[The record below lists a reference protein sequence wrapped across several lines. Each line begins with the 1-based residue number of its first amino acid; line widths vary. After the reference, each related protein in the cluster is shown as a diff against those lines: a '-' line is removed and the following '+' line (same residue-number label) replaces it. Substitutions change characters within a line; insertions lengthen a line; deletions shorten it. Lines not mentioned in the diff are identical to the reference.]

1 MNIRTKLTVFY
12 GSLLT
17 AVVVLASGA
26 LYLTERRLLL
36 TELENARHSLFAG
49 FSQTCRDALLVRDEL
64 SAINAA
70 LSVGKI
76 MGVQGAFC
84 VDPTGRVV
92 AHSDPARRGTRYTA
106 PPTTFVP
113 LKGGGRQ
120 GRWVDPTDGELL
132 GFAKEFSIGAKTP
145 AQAVIVFSQ
154 RSFQETVTKTLVGV
168 AKRILVVFSLAWA
181 AGLVGTVLLAGRLTR
196 PIFYITAGTHQLAQ
210 GNLTHRID
218 WKGKDEL
225 GRLAAD
231 FNVMAE
237 RLGELDQMK
246 NDFVSNVTHELR
258 SPLSAIESYAN
269 LVTDDWRN
277 GRSHNLVDYLTI
289 VRNNATRLRKFVTDI
304 LDLSKI
310 DAASV
315 EMEKERF
322 DLGVL
327 FQEVVDLFQAKARE
341 KNIRLGAELPS
352 SVSVFA
358 DMDKVRQILTNLLGN
373 ALKFTPPGGKVTL
386 SAEPAVRREGA
397 GGRFTRIT
405 VADNGPGIPDKDQ
418 QRIFDRFEQVKEMR
432 ESVEGQKGTGLGL
445 AIVRQLVTAHGGQIG
460 LVSAVGRGS
469 AFSVYLPEGEA
480 HVR

>member
-1 MNIRTKLTVFY
+1 
-12 GSLLT
+12 
-17 AVVVLASGA
+17 
-26 LYLTERRLLL
+26 
-36 TELENARHSLFAG
+36 
-49 FSQTCRDALLVRDEL
+49 
-64 SAINAA
+64 
-70 LSVGKI
+70 
-76 MGVQGAFC
+76 
-84 VDPTGRVV
+84 
-92 AHSDPARRGTRYTA
+92 
-106 PPTTFVP
+106 
-113 LKGGGRQ
+113 
-120 GRWVDPTDGELL
+120 
-132 GFAKEFSIGAKTP
+132 
-145 AQAVIVFSQ
+145 
-154 RSFQETVTKTLVGV
+154 
-168 AKRILVVFSLAWA
+168 
-181 AGLVGTVLLAGRLTR
+181 
-196 PIFYITAGTHQLAQ
+196 
-210 GNLTHRID
+210 
-218 WKGKDEL
+218 
-225 GRLAAD
+225 
-231 FNVMAE
+231 
-237 RLGELDQMK
+237 MK

-405 VADNGPGIPDKDQ
+405 VADNGPGIPEKDQ